1 MNYDAST
8 SLPKRVSNMYISEQL
23 RDESLS
29 RKLNAIMGRP
39 EGLRLYLK
47 GDELLTRKEQA
58 AHARV
63 ARIRAANAAVY
74 GG

>member
-1 MNYDAST
+1 MYE
-8 SLPKRVSNMYISEQL
+8 SNQL
-23 RDESLS
+23 RDESLA

-39 EGLRLYLK
+39 QGLRLYLK
-47 GDELLTRKEQA
+47 GDERLTRKEQEA
-58 AHARV
+58 YARV